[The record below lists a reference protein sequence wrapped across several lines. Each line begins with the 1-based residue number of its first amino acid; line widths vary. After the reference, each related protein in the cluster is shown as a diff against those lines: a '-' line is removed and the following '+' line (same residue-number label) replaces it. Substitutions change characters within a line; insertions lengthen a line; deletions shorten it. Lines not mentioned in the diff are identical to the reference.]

1 MLHLLLALTL
11 VQDTSALIRWGDLPQ
26 GVAHAERVRT
36 FQIKHQV
43 VHVEFDWRRHAVV
56 GSTTLTV
63 AGLPDAPGAGTP
75 TRDVALDA
83 VDMTIGAVTSA
94 SGKPL
99 SHSYDGHTLTVRVPA
114 SLTPAIAQTF
124 TVAYETLR
132 PKKGAYFIDRR
143 HIVWTQGE
151 TEDTRYWV
159 PTYDYPNGKETW
171 EFYIRTAKGEKALSN
186 GRLVGSRDVN
196 GQTEWHWSQE
206 RPAST
211 YLMTAVTGDFT
222 VLQDKWRTVPV
233 DYWVYPD
240 SVQAGWRGFGHTPNA
255 ITLFSAKTGVDYP
268 WAKYDQIVAPDYIF
282 GGMENV
288 SATTQ
293 NDDAILHPAWAEPE
307 RNADGLMAHEL
318 GHQWYGDYVT
328 TRTWAHVWLNEGF
341 ATFMEQTYHE
351 STFGA
356 DEGAI
361 DRLEAQQEVIDA
373 DRRARRP
380 LVYDRYV
387 TDPLELFLSGHIY
400 PKGATVLQMLRHQ
413 LGDSLFWSAMHRYTV
428 DHALSTAE
436 TADLEKAFTE
446 TTGRDLS
453 GFFREW
459 VYGAGMPAFRVSY
472 TIDSAQHQVTL
483 VARQVQPRDSL
494 TGYFDANVDV
504 AVLTDAGV
512 VRGVMPVHG
521 DSASVTL
528 AVSGVPRA
536 IRWDSGRWLLNVYD
550 FPRPTAMLAYQ
561 LAHDEATG
569 RIEAVTLLQQRTA
582 DPEAVAALATAATHD
597 PFWDVRALAVQALPA
612 TANPDVFVAA
622 SRDPDSRVR
631 QVAAKTLGLVRATGR
646 LHEMAE
652 TDSSLY
658 VRGAA
663 LLALAGADTAAAL
676 PLIHEALGRDSW
688 IDFTRTRALRALAVT
703 RSGESYETAEKY
715 LGPSTMRQT
724 RLAAIALLVSSAKG
738 REGEAS
744 TRLVPLLNDDDIFV
758 RAGVAESLGRLG
770 STMSIAPLQAR
781 RAIEAEGRVVTAIDG
796 AVARL
801 ER

>member
-1 MLHLLLALTL
+1 MLHLLLAFTL

-26 GVAHAERVRT
+26 GIAHAERVRT

-75 TRDVALDA
+75 TRDVPLDA
-83 VDMTIGAVTSA
+83 VDMTIGAATSA
-94 SGKPL
+94 TGKPL
-99 SHSYDGHTLTVRVPA
+99 AHSYDGHTLTLRVPA
-114 SLTPAIAQTF
+114 SLTPALAQTF
-124 TVAYETLR
+124 TVAYEALR

-255 ITLFSAKTGVDYP
+255 ITLFSTKTGVDYP

-328 TRTWAHVWLNEGF
+328 TRSWAHVWLNEGF
-341 ATFMEQTYHE
+341 ATFMEQTHHE
-351 STFGA
+351 TTFGA

-361 DRLEAQQEVIDA
+361 DRLEAQQGVIDA

-453 GFFREW
+453 GFFKQW
-459 VYGAGMPAFRVSY
+459 VYQAGLPAFRASY
-472 TIDSAQHQVTL
+472 SVDSAQHQVTL

-494 TGYFDANVDV
+494 TGFFDASVDV
-504 AVLTDAGV
+504 AVLTDAGP

-521 DSASVTL
+521 DSSSVTL
-528 AVSGVPRA
+528 TVSAVPRA
-536 IRWDSGRWLLNVYD
+536 VRWDTGRWLLQVYD

-561 LAHDEATG
+561 LEHDEVTG
-569 RIEAVTLLQQRTA
+569 RIEAVDLLRQRPA
-582 DPEAVAALATAATHD
+582 DPAAVAALAAAATHD
-597 PFWDVRALAVQALPA
+597 AFWDVRAAAVAALPA
-612 TANPDVFVAA
+612 TASVDALGIA
-622 SRDPDSRVR
+622 SHDADSRVR
-631 QVAAKTLGLVRATGR
+631 QAAARALGPARGTAR
-646 LHEMAE
+646 LHEMAQG
-652 TDSSLY
+652 DSSLY
-658 VRGAA
+658 VRSAA
-663 LLALAGADTAAAL
+663 LMA
-676 PLIHEALGRDSW
+676 
-688 IDFTRTRALRALAVT
+688 
-703 RSGESYETAEKY
+703 
-715 LGPSTMRQT
+715 
-724 RLAAIALLVSSAKG
+724 
-738 REGEAS
+738 
-744 TRLVPLLNDDDIFV
+744 
-758 RAGVAESLGRLG
+758 
-770 STMSIAPLQAR
+770 
-781 RAIEAEGRVVTAIDG
+781 
-796 AVARL
+796 
-801 ER
+801 